1 MSKLKELHERRAA
14 LVAEGR
20 EMLDKAGEEKRDLSG
35 DEETRY
41 TSIYDEVETVNKA
54 IEREERQIQA
64 ERDLGNYRPE
74 HDDDP
79 ETRDRDTGRNDEGQN
94 FMSFGEQLQA
104 IAGFYSGRDMDNR
117 LRELRAASGASEN
130 VPSDG
135 GFLVQQDFSTVLLE
149 QMHDMGEIISR
160 VRMLPLSGN
169 SNGTKLPAIDE
180 TSRVDGSRFGGV
192 RGYWANE
199 ADSVTSSKPKFRMID
214 LSLEKLFALG
224 YATEELLSDAAL
236 LEAVMTTAFTEELT
250 FKTEDSVI
258 NGTGSGQPLGILNAN
273 CLVTVTKESG
283 QSADTIQTENIL
295 NMWKRMPARS
305 RRNAVW
311 YINQD
316 IESQLY
322 PLTLGSGTAVTL
334 LYTPPGTRGNEYGLL
349 MGRPVVPVEYCPTLG
364 DAGDIILADPSQY
377 IMVEKNGKRA
387 ESSMHV
393 RFLYD
398 EMTFRFIYRVDG
410 QPAPNSAMTPYKG
423 STTQSPFVTLG
434 AR

>member
-74 HDDDP
+74 HDEDP

-305 RRNAVW
+305 RRNTVW